1 MIANEITAASALE
14 KRQIITNFVR
24 RVTVLADKVEVLVCL
39 DSLRPQDRAAVAER
53 PTEIL
58 LAVAARI
65 TRTGKRAVLAIAPAQ
80 IVSTQRQDVP
90 LIKLITKAYAARM
103 MVEAE
108 PIDPKELAEKTG
120 QDKDYFARL
129 IRLGYLAPDIISA
142 ILDGRQ
148 PETLSR
154 QHLARVS
161 KLPLDWAE
169 QRQLLGFASA

>member
-1 MIANEITAASALE
+1 M
-14 KRQIITNFVR
+14 
-24 RVTVLADKVEVLVCL
+24 
-39 DSLRPQDRAAVAER
+39 
-53 PTEIL
+53 
-58 LAVAARI
+58 
-65 TRTGKRAVLAIAPAQ
+65 LAIAPAQ
-80 IVSTQRQDVP
+80 IIANQRQDLP
-90 LIKLITKAYAARM
+90 LIKLITKAYAARL

-108 PIDPKELAEKTG
+108 PVDPKELALATG

-129 IRLGYLAPDIISA
+129 IRLGYLAPDIITA

-148 PETLSR
+148 PPTLTR